1 MRTDKFTQLYKGL
14 NSAQREAVD
23 WIEGPVMVVA
33 GPGTGKTQI
42 LTLRIAN
49 ILRRTDVESGNIL
62 ALTFTEAGITAMRRR
77 LAEIIGG
84 RAYSVVINTFHG
96 FCNNIIKTYPEEF
109 PRIIGSVSINEVDQ
123 LSILR
128 EIIDSM
134 AIKELKPFGDTLY
147 YLRSIISSINDLK
160 REGVDCKK
168 FQKVVK
174 QELKDFN
181 AIEDLYYDEGAHKG
195 KIKGRYQKQL
205 RQIKK
210 NRELAKVYQEYQ
222 KQLDKRKLYD
232 YSDMIMEVLRE
243 LSQNK
248 NLLLIL
254 QEQHQYVLADE
265 HQDTNNAQNR
275 IMELLCSFHKNPNI
289 FVVGDEKQAIFR
301 FQGASLENFNYF
313 KKLYPE
319 AKLVV
324 LDRNYRSSQAIL
336 DGAHSLIAGP
346 RPLQAAKKRIN
357 KKISILT
364 FSRTDVEQYGVA
376 KEIKKKLAAGVKP
389 QDIAVIYRENK
400 DAFSL
405 ARIFEK
411 VGIPFS
417 IESNID
423 ILSDTDIKKLLLFL
437 EAVSE
442 FGSEEKLLKAMHVDF
457 LEINPLD
464 IYKIADYRS
473 RNKIFTHDVLK
484 SKKTLQSLHLESE
497 DKISDFYRNLLRWKT
512 AEKNKGFLE
521 FFETVINE
529 SGFLSSILRSKN
541 AVEKLDVLGG
551 LFDEVK
557 TLVEKH
563 KDYDLSDFLRYLN
576 IVKNHNVFIKKG
588 STTMPAKRV
597 HMMTAH
603 GSKGREFDHVFIAN
617 AVDGHWG
624 NKRHYELLQLP
635 ARTFSLSGGN
645 LERGSNDDDERRL
658 FYVALTRA
666 RKEVF
671 ITYAKVGPDR
681 QDQLP
686 SRFIGEIGPELI
698 NFASVHGYE
707 KDFDKHK
714 DIFFIPGKPL
724 GADIKSKDFI
734 GELFLERGLSVT
746 ALNNYLKCP
755 WRYFYV
761 NLLRI
766 PRAKSRP
773 EMYGTAVHGAL
784 KDFFDEIKNGSGG
797 KKLLLD
803 RFGYYLSHEALSGK
817 DLERTL
823 IKGRNSLS
831 GYYDFYKNSWL
842 INTISELNVP
852 AVMLDNIRLNGKIDK
867 VEFVGAGNEVNVV
880 DYKTGRPKTRGEIE
894 GVTKNSDGNYKRQ
907 LVFYNL
913 LLDRYEKGKYK
924 MVSSDID
931 FVEPD
936 GGKHYKKERFI
947 ITKEEVMELIE
958 LIRKSA
964 NEILGLGFWDK
975 TCGEKD
981 CEFCALRAVMK

>member
-1 MRTDKFTQLYKGL
+1 MRTDRFSQLYKEL
-14 NSAQREAVD
+14 NFAQREAVD

-49 ILRRTDVESGNIL
+49 ILRQTDVEPGNIL

-77 LAEIIGG
+77 LAEIIGS

-96 FCNNIIKTYPEEF
+96 FCNNIIKTYPGEF
-109 PRIIGSVSINEVDQ
+109 PRIIGSASINEVDQ
-123 LSILR
+123 LSILG
-128 EIIDSM
+128 EIINSM
-134 AIKELKPFGDTLY
+134 VLKELKPFGDTLY

-160 REGVDCKK
+160 REGVDYKK
-168 FQKVVK
+168 FQKIVK

-181 AIEDLYYDEGAHKG
+181 AIEDLCYTEGAYKG

-222 KQLDKRKLYD
+222 KQLDKKRLYD

-254 QEQHQYVLADE
+254 QEQHQYILADE

-324 LDRNYRSSQAIL
+324 LDKNYRSSQTIL
-336 DGAHSLIAGP
+336 DSAHSLIAGP
-346 RPLQAAKKRIN
+346 KLLQAAVKRIN
-357 KKISILT
+357 KKISVLA
-364 FSRTDVEQYGVA
+364 FSRADVEQYGVA
-376 KEIKKKLAAGVKP
+376 KEIKKKLVAGVKP
-389 QDIAVIYRENK
+389 QDMAVIYRENK
-400 DAFSL
+400 DAFGF

-423 ILSDTDIKKLLLFL
+423 ILSDTDVKKLLFL
-437 EAVSE
+437 LESINE

-457 LEINPLD
+457 LEIRPLD
-464 IYKIADYRS
+464 IYKIANYRS
-473 RNKIFTHDVLK
+473 KNKIFAFDILRSGKMLK
-484 SKKTLQSLHLESE
+484 SLNLESG
-497 DKISDFYRNLLRWKT
+497 DKISEFYKNLSRWKSE
-512 AEKNKGFLE
+512 EKNKGFLE

-529 SGFLSSILRSKN
+529 SGFLTSILKSKN
-541 AVEKLDVLGG
+541 AIEKLDVLGG

-563 KDYDLSDFLRYLN
+563 KDYNLSDFLRYLD
-576 IVKNHNVFIKKG
+576 IVKNHSVFIKKG
-588 STTMPAKRV
+588 STAVLAKRV

-603 GSKGREFDHVFIAN
+603 GSKGREFDYVFIIN
-617 AVDGHWG
+617 AIDGHWG

-635 ARTFSLSGGN
+635 ARVFSLSGGN
-645 LERGSNDDDERRL
+645 LDQGNGDDDERRL

-666 RKEVF
+666 KREVF
-671 ITYAKVGPDR
+671 VTYAKTGPDR

-686 SRFIGEIGPELI
+686 SRFIGEIKPELI
-698 NFASVHGYE
+698 DSAEVSNYE

-734 GELFLERGLSVT
+734 RELFLERGLSVT

-755 WRYFYV
+755 WQYFYV

-766 PRAKSRP
+766 PRAKSKP
-773 EMYGTAVHGAL
+773 EMYGTAVHGTL
-784 KDFFDEIKNGSGG
+784 KDFFDGLKNGRSG

-803 RFGYYLSHEALSGK
+803 RLNYYLNREALSEK

-823 IKGRNSLS
+823 VKSRASLS
-831 GYYDFYKNSWL
+831 GYYDFYKDSWAT
-842 INTISELNVP
+842 NTISELNIP
-852 AVMLDNIRLNGKIDK
+852 AVMLDNVRLNGKIDK
-867 VEFVGAGNEVNVV
+867 VEFTGMGKEVNVV

-894 GVTKNSDGNYKRQ
+894 GKTKNSDGNYKRQ

-913 LLDRYEKGKYK
+913 LLDRYEKGRYK
-924 MVSSDID
+924 MQSADID
-931 FVEPD
+931 FVESD
-936 GGKHYKKERFI
+936 DKKRYKKEHFI
-947 ITKEEVMELIE
+947 IAKEEIKELIG
-958 LIRKSA
+958 LIRKTA
-964 NEILGLGFWDK
+964 DEILNLKFWDK
-975 TCGEKD
+975 ICDEKD
-981 CEFCALRAVMK
+981 CGFCALRAVMK